1 MESGFSSQLRLQG
14 VGMENAKMTHGFYKN
29 HFKPLICITKAS

>member
-14 VGMENAKMTHGFYKN
+14 VGMANAHMAHDFYKI
-29 HFKPLICITKAS
+29 HFKPLVCVTKAG